1 MLNIFF
7 IGKSILESTA
17 SLMETKPTF
26 ATTYSHTRF
35 ASSALIQWRRLVSSY
50 KLLVEALGVASGKLG
65 DEDEPTLYKVR
76 GQVVNYTLV
85 ITRVIFILDMLHIT
99 SSYLF

>member
-1 MLNIFF
+1 MC
-7 IGKSILESTA
+7 
-17 SLMETKPTF
+17 
-26 ATTYSHTRF
+26 
-35 ASSALIQWRRLVSSY
+35 RLVSLY